1 MTETNVILKVQ
12 TFSLSD
18 PLITVELVMD
28 RRHQAIDIADKLNDI
43 AKAKKENTT
52 IRRFAFFKKNAFIFT
67 ATKCIGV
74 HVHRLNKS
82 LDQPSYYSFWNVST
96 GINSNI

>member
-28 RRHQAIDIADKLNDI
+28 KRHQAIDIADKLNAI

-52 IRRFAFFKKNAFIFT
+52 TYFVQTIELPKEDSDDDMPF
-67 ATKCIGV
+67 
-74 HVHRLNKS
+74 
-82 LDQPSYYSFWNVST
+82 
-96 GINSNI
+96 